1 MRLNIHVAFGITLT
15 LLVIV
20 VMRDLWLHSSP
31 PSAAVR
37 LSTQAVQPGATVSSR
52 DMTALMANVSRLLV
66 ALDEAYRSES
76 AAQRDALEAM
86 RSELSAVREWRSNV
100 ETQMKANRRDDMHR
114 VMAMWH
120 AVERLL
126 DDSTTPTTTLEQL
139 LQRRHR
145 VLSNGD
151 RAVVLGVV
159 NYQFRGFALNWICH
173 LERVGVSNYLLIA
186 EDDDVAHFLRF
197 KGVPV
202 YYPRQHAIRDHYGR
216 ASHAAANAAPEF
228 GHAGFAGV
236 VAYKSLFLTDVL
248 DAGYSALVSDVD
260 IVTLRDPF
268 VSLEAAG
275 ALGADLAIQT
285 DSCHPSGNF
294 EDLNSGFFY
303 ARPTVEGKAF
313 ARRVNELMLGGRTD
327 YVRQQV
333 ALNRAA
339 REFEPSQFAML
350 DKFCAEQCAQ
360 RGQAQPCLF
369 DATALPA
376 AERMTI
382 RILDVAAF
390 PSGRAYYHWRVHEE
404 RNVAPTI
411 IHNNWIR
418 GQQAKQTQFERIGQ
432 WLVDADLLEFDCNAT
447 NCFGC
452 RAGAQ

>member
-1 MRLNIHVAFGITLT
+1 M
-15 LLVIV
+15 
-20 VMRDLWLHSSP
+20 
-31 PSAAVR
+31 
-37 LSTQAVQPGATVSSR
+37 
-52 DMTALMANVSRLLV
+52 
-66 ALDEAYRSES
+66 
-76 AAQRDALEAM
+76 EAM
-86 RSELSAVREWRSNV
+86 RNELGVVREWRADV
-100 ETQMKANRRDDMHR
+100 DAQFKANRRDDMHR

-120 AVERLL
+120 FVERVLSDEQQRLPDTLDELL
-126 DDSTTPTTTLEQL
+126 K
-139 LQRRHR
+139 RRHR
-145 VLSNGD
+145 VLRNGD
-151 RAVVLGVV
+151 RAVIMAVV

-173 LERVGVSNYLLIA
+173 LERVGATNYLLIA

-202 YYPRQHAIRDHYGR
+202 YYPRHHAIRDHYGR

-260 IVTLRDPF
+260 IVALREPF
-268 VSLEAAG
+268 AALDADG
-275 ALGADLAIQT
+275 ALDVDLAIQT
-285 DSCHPSGNF
+285 DSCHPSGHF

-303 ARPTVEGKAF
+303 ARPTAEGKAF

-339 REFEPSQFAML
+339 REFEPQQFAML
-350 DKFCAEQCAQ
+350 DAFCADRCQKL
-360 RGQAQPCLF
+360 GQARACLF
-369 DATALPA
+369 DATATALPA
-376 AERMTI
+376 AERI
-382 RILDVAAF
+382 AIKVLDVATF

-404 RNVAPTI
+404 RGVEPAI

-418 GQQAKQTQFERIGQ
+418 GQQAKQAQFERIGH
-432 WLVDADLLEFDCNAT
+432 WSVDADLLEFDCNAT

-452 RAGAQ
+452 RALQ